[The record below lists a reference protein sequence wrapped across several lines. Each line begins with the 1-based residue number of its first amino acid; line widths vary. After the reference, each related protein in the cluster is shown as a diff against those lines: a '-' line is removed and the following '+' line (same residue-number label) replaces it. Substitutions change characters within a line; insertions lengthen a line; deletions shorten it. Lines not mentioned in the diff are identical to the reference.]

1 MTAWLTLS
9 LVVVVFV
16 VSVEPYKIRLVVLKK
31 TGFLKWITRCGHC
44 RVAGGDVIGNDR
56 LVELHD
62 CDDLV
67 AAALVLNA

>member
-31 TGFLKWITRCGHC
+31 QGFSNGS
-44 RVAGGDVIGNDR
+44 RVVVTA
-56 LVELHD
+56 E
-62 CDDLV
+62 
-67 AAALVLNA
+67 